1 MDNAIFKYNKNI
13 IKLGKVTL
21 TGSQVNQYWESDDP
35 QYVDWTTL
43 KLRKG
48 DSICFR

>member
-13 IKLGKVTL
+13 IKLCKVTL

-43 KLRKG
+43 KLR
-48 DSICFR
+48 